1 VDSRTSF
8 SFSFR
13 ALAAPVVAALALT
26 LLISACGGG
35 DSSKPSASASG
46 LTTTTPGA
54 TFSGNP
60 SPTTTDAAVATAVSS
75 EPTIGPT
82 VPRYTPSPEPTPVA
96 SLGDKKLY
104 LALGD
109 SLSAGNGASD
119 PSRTSFV
126 ALITQALGS
135 AYEVLD
141 LGVPGHTSDDLIN
154 KQLGRA
160 VSEIQARQTD
170 GIPGNE
176 TAAIT
181 LEIGGNDLLNLY
193 TSLVLPGTCP
203 SVPEALQ
210 RPQCVDGLR
219 NALDHYRTNL
229 EQILDALKTADPNV
243 PIFLETLYNPFS
255 GGASNLDQIGALAL
269 EGQAG
274 TVFPDGLNDVIRQ
287 VGQEKGVTAVDW
299 YSIFV
304 GKSNQY
310 ISQDLIHPN
319 DTGYQLMAQAI
330 LYAMAQAGLP

>member
-1 VDSRTSF
+1 MDSRTSF

-13 ALAAPVVAALALT
+13 ALAALLVAALALT
-26 LLISACGGG
+26 LLVAACGGG
-35 DSSKPSASASG
+35 SSDSTA
-46 LTTTTPGA
+46 LTSDVTTATGSPTPTA
-54 TFSGNP
+54 PTPPP
-60 SPTTTDAAVATAVSS
+60 SPAPTPTLVPVTSGPTS
-75 EPTIGPT
+75 EPTFPHI
-82 VPRYTPSPEPTPVA
+82 TPSPEPTPINP
-96 SLGDKKLY
+96 LGDQKLY

-126 ALITQALGS
+126 ALITQALGAS
-135 AYEVLD
+135 YEVLD

-154 KQLGRA
+154 KQLSRA
-160 VSEIQARQTD
+160 VSEIQARNTD

-229 EQILDALKTADPNV
+229 EQILDALKAADPNV

-255 GGASNLDQIGALAL
+255 GGANNLDQIGALAL

-287 VGQEKGVTAVDW
+287 VGQEKGVTVVDW
-299 YSIFV
+299 YPIFV

-330 LYAMAQAGLP
+330 LDAMAQAGLP

>member
-1 VDSRTSF
+1 LP
-8 SFSFR
+8 
-13 ALAAPVVAALALT
+13 ALLIAAVALAL
-26 LLISACGGG
+26 LIAACGGG
-35 DSSKPSASASG
+35 SNSTALTSNVTTATRSPMPTAPAPS
-46 LTTTTPGA
+46 
-54 TFSGNP
+54 P
-60 SPTTTDAAVATAVSS
+60 SPTPTPTLMPVSS
-75 EPTIGPT
+75 GPTFEPTFPHI
-82 VPRYTPSPEPTPVA
+82 TPSPEPTPVS
-96 SLGDKKLY
+96 SLGGKKLY

-109 SLSAGNGASD
+109 SLSAGSGASD

-126 ALITQALGS
+126 ALITQALGNG
-135 AYEVLD
+135 YEVLD
-141 LGVPGHTSDDLIN
+141 LAVPGHTSDDLIN

-193 TSLVLPGTCP
+193 TSLVVPGTCP

-210 RPQCVDGLR
+210 KQACVDGLR

-229 EQILDALKTADPNV
+229 EQILDALKMADPNV

-287 VGQEKGVTAVDW
+287 VGQEKGVTVVDW
-299 YSIFV
+299 YPIFV

>member
-1 VDSRTSF
+1 VAPRTPF

-13 ALAAPVVAALALT
+13 TLAAPFVATLALT

-35 DSSKPSASASG
+35 SSDSTA
-46 LTTTTPGA
+46 LTSNVTTA
-54 TFSGNP
+54 TR
-60 SPTTTDAAVATAVSS
+60 SPTPTAPSSSSSPTPTPTLVPVTSVPTS
-75 EPTIGPT
+75 EPIFPQF
-82 VPRYTPSPEPTPVA
+82 TPSPEPTPVNP
-96 SLGDKKLY
+96 LGDQKLY

-126 ALITQALGS
+126 ALITQALGT
-135 AYEVLD
+135 AYEVLN
-141 LGVPGHTSDDLIN
+141 LGVPGYTSDDLIN
-154 KQLGRA
+154 KELGRA
-160 VSEIQARQTD
+160 VSEIQARKTD

-210 RPQCVDGLR
+210 RQQCVDGLR
-219 NALDHYRTNL
+219 NALDHYRPNL
-229 EQILDALKTADPNV
+229 EQILDALKAADPNV

-255 GGASNLDQIGALAL
+255 GGASNLDQIGTLAL

-287 VGQEKGVTAVDW
+287 VGQEKGVTVVDW
-299 YSIFV
+299 YPIFLP
-304 GKSNQY
+304 KSAPY

-330 LYAMAQAGLP
+330 LDAMAQAGLP

>member
-1 VDSRTSF
+1 MDLSEFLDRRGRL
-8 SFSFR
+8 R
-13 ALAAPVVAALALT
+13 ATLVLT
-26 LLISACGGG
+26 LVAIVVLLTACSG
-35 DSSKPSASASG
+35 DNSSKPSTSASG
-46 LTTTTPGA
+46 STTTT
-54 TFSGNP
+54 T
-60 SPTTTDAAVATAVSS
+60 AAASALSS
-75 EPTIGPT
+75 EPTSGPT
-82 VPRYTPSPEPTPVA
+82 IAPNTPSPEPTPVN
-96 SLGDKKLY
+96 SLGDQKLY

-126 ALITQALGS
+126 ALITQALGNS
-135 AYEVLD
+135 YEVLN
-141 LGVPGHTSDDLIN
+141 LGVPGQTSDDLIN
-154 KQLGRA
+154 GQVGRA
-160 VSEIQARQTD
+160 VSEIQARKTD

-176 TAAIT
+176 TAAVT

-210 RPQCVDGLR
+210 KQQCVDGLR
-219 NALDHYRTNL
+219 NALDHYKTNL
-229 EQILDALKTADPNV
+229 ERTLDALKAADPNV

-255 GGASNLDQIGALAL
+255 GGANNLDQIGTLVL

-274 TVFPDGLNDVIRQ
+274 TVFPDGLNDIIRQ
-287 VGQEKGVTAVDW
+287 VGQGKGVTVVDW
-299 YSIFV
+299 YPIFI

-330 LYAMAQAGLP
+330 LDAMAQAGLP